1 MPESDWKRYVKS
13 VKQLENPSTAWL
25 SAAWAVAGISA
36 TLAVGAATIP
46 ERALVFGVIAVLCAI
61 GCLGCFLAH
70 RDVNR
75 KRGNAAEEL
84 ALEMKE
90 GAGID

>member
-1 MPESDWKRYVKS
+1 MKRYIRS
-13 VKQLENPSTAWL
+13 VGQLENSSTAWL
-25 SAAWAVAGISA
+25 AAAWALTGISA
-36 TLAVGAATIP
+36 SFAVGAATIP
-46 ERALVFGVIAVLCAI
+46 KQAVILGIVAVLCAV

-75 KRGNAAEEL
+75 KRGNAAQEL

-90 GAGID
+90 AAGID